1 MAPGRDRDPLI
12 AGGLPTQYVDVDPDE
27 TAEWVESFDNLVDTQ
42 GNYRARYLMLSLL
55 RRAAERNVGVPSL
68 RSTDYI
74 NTISPQNEPW
84 FPGDEATER
93 EIRRINRW
101 NAAIMVHRAQRPGV
115 AVGGHISSYA
125 SSATLY
131 EVGYNH
137 FFRGPDHLHR
147 VMDGPIG
154 EEILAAFEPHGF
166 IGLAYFDGGSR
177 SFYNSKKP
185 ITSVADLA
193 GMKVRVMQSDVF
205 VDMMSA
211 LGANATP
218 MPYGE
223 VYSALQTG
231 VIDGAENNWPSFES
245 SGHFEVA
252 GYYTLNQH
260 LIVPEALVMSK
271 VSWDKLT
278 PEDQALIRQAA
289 KDVTPIN
296 RELWAAREKVS
307 EEKVRAAGVQII
319 DDIDKAPF
327 IEAMVPVYE
336 KHANTPKLQDLVTR
350 IQATE

>member
-1 MAPGRDRDPLI
+1 MKLRTTLAALMATAALSGAAFAECELTLKSSDTHPDGYPTVAAVQVMGEMIKERSGGRICIEVFHSAQLGEEKDTIEQTKFGVIDMNRVSMGPFNNI
-12 AGGLPTQYVDVDPDE
+12 IEETKVVSLP
-27 TAEWVESFDNLVDTQ
+27 F
-42 GNYRARYLMLSLL
+42 
-55 RRAAERNVGVPSL
+55 
-68 RSTDYI
+68 I
-74 NTISPQNEPW
+74 
-84 FPGDEATER
+84 
-93 EIRRINRW
+93 
-101 NAAIMVHRAQRPGV
+101 
-115 AVGGHISSYA
+115 
-125 SSATLY
+125 
-131 EVGYNH
+131 
-137 FFRGPDHLHR
+137 FRGTDHMHR

-177 SFYNSKKP
+177 SFYNSQKP
-185 ITSVADLA
+185 IDSIDDLA

-245 SGHFEVA
+245 SGHYEVA
-252 GYYTLNQH
+252 GYYTLNEH

-289 KDVTPIN
+289 KDSVAIN

-307 EEKVRAAGVQII
+307 EEKIRAAGVQII
-319 DDIDKAPF
+319 DNIDKTPF